1 MLLFRNSLFYN
12 IKKLKI
18 VASTCNYE
26 FESRDAFY
34 SVSDIQYYTHRII
47 KTWNITTNFSIH
59 IYINKINNR
68 LVFKIKDR
76 GKQKLQ
82 MLETMKVFHSTKEL
96 VNKTR
101 KGENVS
107 SLTVVEVVLVQC
119 NLVCLL
125 VHDVINLLYY
135 EYWTDEQKYFY
146 EYQ

>member
-12 IKKLKI
+12 IKK

-26 FESRDAFY
+26 FESPDAFY
-34 SVSDIQYYTHRII
+34 SVSDIQCYIHRII

-59 IYINKINNR
+59 IYINRINNR

-76 GKQKLQ
+76 DKQKLQ
-82 MLETMKVFHSTKEL
+82 MLETMELFHSTKEL
-96 VNKTR
+96 VDKTR

-107 SLTVVEVVLVQC
+107 SLKVVEVVLVQY
-119 NLVCLL
+119 NLVYLL

-135 EYWTDEQKYFY
+135 EYWTDKQKYFY
-146 EYQ
+146 ECQ